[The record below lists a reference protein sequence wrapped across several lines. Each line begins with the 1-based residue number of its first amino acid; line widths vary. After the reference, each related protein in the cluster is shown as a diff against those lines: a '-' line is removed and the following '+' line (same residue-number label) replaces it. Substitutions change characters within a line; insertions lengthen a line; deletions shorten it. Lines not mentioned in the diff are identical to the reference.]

1 MDSDKCPD
9 CKEIRLNE
17 KHPSNKYCKLGKL
30 SIQLEGCEKH
40 RINPKQ
46 YLKYISTE
54 LKEQIERINENKK
67 RYELFYPKM
76 KKVMKQREADYFK
89 KFKNK
94 KHRFADHLFDKN
106 EIDMDE
112 DKVTER
118 DSRRLKRA
126 RLS

>member
-1 MDSDKCPD
+1 
-9 CKEIRLNE
+9 
-17 KHPSNKYCKLGKL
+17 
-30 SIQLEGCEKH
+30 
-40 RINPKQ
+40 
-46 YLKYISTE
+46 
-54 LKEQIERINENKK
+54 
-67 RYELFYPKM
+67 
-76 KKVMKQREADYFK
+76 MKQREDDYFK